1 MSKSVGTANAKK
13 EDEAPKYNC
22 FRDSCIASNI
32 GVPEDIIPIEE
43 LPHELKVYYDID
55 LIKSKTIT

>member
-1 MSKSVGTANAKK
+1 MYKSVGTANTKK
-13 EDEAPKYNC
+13 EDDAFK
-22 FRDSCIASNI
+22 SGSISNI
-32 GVPEDIIPIEE
+32 GLPEDIIPIEE